1 MAEEREAPP
10 ADLEAIAAKL
20 AAGRRLDA
28 GDIASLLAVRDLI
41 ALGALADERRRHHC
55 GSQVTYSRVLE
66 VAVEVAVERAEEPLV
81 VPPGATEV
89 RLRGWPSD
97 EAAALTALTGVLAGA
112 GGVPVT
118 AFSLAELLDGA
129 GGDLERLG
137 DLLQSLHAA
146 GLRWISDAAVD
157 RIGDP
162 RSALG
167 AVRTAGL
174 RIGRLVVDRPA
185 GPNHAA
191 LLATVVALEDLLD
204 VAGAFAPLSRETAL
218 EEPST
223 GYDDV
228 KLVAVTRLA
237 LPDRRIQVDWQLH
250 GPKLAQVAL
259 TFGATDIDAVSPFD
273 ESEHGR
279 RRAPLEEVR
288 RNIEAAGFVPV
299 ERTGHYEVRR

>member
-10 ADLEAIAAKL
+10 ADLEAVAAKL

-28 GDIASLLAVRDLI
+28 SEIASLLAVRDLI

-66 VAVEVAVERAEEPLV
+66 VAVERAAGPLV
-81 VPPGATEV
+81 VPAGATEV

-97 EAAALTALTGVLAGA
+97 RAAAVTALARVLAGA

-118 AFSLAELLDGA
+118 AFSLVDLLDSA
-129 GGDLERLG
+129 GGDVERLG
-137 DLLQSLHAA
+137 DLLRSLHAG
-146 GLRWISDAAVD
+146 GLRWVSDAAVD
-157 RIGDP
+157 RIGDL

-167 AVRTAGL
+167 AVRAAGL

-191 LLATVVALEDLLD
+191 LLAAVIALEDLLD
-204 VAGAFAPLSRETAL
+204 VAGAFAPLSRETTL

-259 TFGATDIDAVSPFD
+259 TFGATDIDAVSPSD

-299 ERTGHYEVRR
+299 ERTGHYEVRG